1 MPTIAYF
8 RQRLLQPIPMNKTI
22 VFISV
27 FCINILCS
35 AQGEDACLKNDIN
48 GLTICDKNG
57 SFYSKAGNRI
67 GRLSYSFNTEY
78 VRTAGTMLNDN
89 YQAPPFCFEGS
100 CLLLMLIDPENSV
113 FEIRQLHSYTSAID
127 SAVFDAVAKTEAL
140 LPAVFSNCDSSF
152 YAPLILYFDGH

>member
-35 AQGEDACLKNDIN
+35 AQGVDACLKNDIN

-57 SFYSKAGNRI
+57 SFYSKAEI
-67 GRLSYSFNTEY
+67 GSG
-78 VRTAGTMLNDN
+78 A
-89 YQAPPFCFEGS
+89 
-100 CLLLMLIDPENSV
+100 
-113 FEIRQLHSYTSAID
+113 
-127 SAVFDAVAKTEAL
+127 
-140 LPAVFSNCDSSF
+140 
-152 YAPLILYFDGH
+152 